1 MRLATPL
8 YNMEAGAKSTVELR
22 SNDEREHRGTEVD
35 APHRSWPPS
44 SFLRNST
51 VPLHLHSYHGSTGA
65 RCGTKPLCWLEL
77 LGENLSTLAQDAI
90 LSAPD
95 ELDRLSRRFDATEQ
109 QWSLLTKP
117 KT

>member
-44 SFLRNST
+44 SFLRNSKAYIAPSQLSWIYWCKVWHQT
-51 VPLHLHSYHGSTGA
+51 PLLARVIGGKPFDLGSGRHIERA
-65 RCGTKPLCWLEL
+65 
-77 LGENLSTLAQDAI
+77 
-90 LSAPD
+90 
-95 ELDRLSRRFDATEQ
+95 
-109 QWSLLTKP
+109 
-117 KT
+117 

>member
-44 SFLRNST
+44 SFLRNS
-51 VPLHLHSYHGSTGA
+51 
-65 RCGTKPLCWLEL
+65 K
-77 LGENLSTLAQDAI
+77 AQ
-90 LSAPD
+90 SAPSQ
-95 ELDRLSRRFDATEQ
+95 LSRIYWCKVWHPAPQRARE
-109 QWSLLTKP
+109 KAE
-117 KT
+117 

>member
-44 SFLRNST
+44 SFLRDLKAHIAPVRLWRIYWCRN
-51 VPLHLHSYHGSTGA
+51 HE
-65 RCGTKPLCWLEL
+65 WLL
-77 LGENLSTLAQDAI
+77 IIGGMI
-90 LSAPD
+90 
-95 ELDRLSRRFDATEQ
+95 SRRGASPFAAAVGVSSEFEG
-109 QWSLLTKP
+109 P
-117 KT
+117 EPM

>member
-44 SFLRNST
+44 SFLRDSKAHIAAVRLWRIYWCRNHEWLLIIGGMIS
-51 VPLHLHSYHGSTGA
+51 SRGA
-65 RCGTKPLCWLEL
+65 SPFAAVVVVAAG
-77 LGENLSTLAQDAI
+77 
-90 LSAPD
+90 
-95 ELDRLSRRFDATEQ
+95 
-109 QWSLLTKP
+109 
-117 KT
+117 